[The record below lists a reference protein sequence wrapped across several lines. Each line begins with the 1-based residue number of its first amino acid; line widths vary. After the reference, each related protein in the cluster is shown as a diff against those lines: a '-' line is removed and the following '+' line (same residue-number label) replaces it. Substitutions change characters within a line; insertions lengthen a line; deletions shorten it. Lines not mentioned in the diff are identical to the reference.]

1 MMCDDFAE
9 QTSAFVDGELS
20 EQHAGALFGHLAAC
34 PSCREQLQHFVRLRI
49 LLARSATMDEQA
61 GPGKESRR
69 EPDRPPS
76 LARSSRNRRSIGRT
90 LVLPAA
96 ILLAC
101 IAGMLSVRLSPR
113 EDSTGNASGLYVIS
127 EPVEVHGYY
136 SSYER
141 R

>member
-34 PSCREQLQHFVRLRI
+34 PSCREQLQRFVRLRI
-49 LLARSATMDEQA
+49 MLARSAAMEEQA
-61 GPGKESRR
+61 GLRKESGR
-69 EPDRPPS
+69 EPDRPPF
-76 LARSSRNRRSIGRT
+76 LARSSRNRRSIRRT

-96 ILLAC
+96 ILVAF
-101 IAGMLSVRLSPR
+101 IVGMLFVRLSPR
-113 EDSTGNASGLYVIS
+113 EDNTGNAPGLYVIS

-136 SSYER
+136 SFHER